1 MIKSYRVGRKKDG
14 GHRMILKASAK
25 INLML
30 DILGTTEDGYHSLYM
45 VMQSISIQDT
55 VTVEKTGKKDEI
67 SLSCSNS
74 ALPCDR
80 RNIAWKAAELYFENT
95 DNENPGI
102 DIHIEKV
109 IPFAAGLA
117 GGSADAAAVFTG
129 LNAMAENPVD
139 IETLCRIGEKAG
151 ADVPYCIKGGTMLAL
166 DIGGVLAPLPSVRK
180 DYYVLVKPDQDV
192 STKEAYAAADACT
205 NMRHLDRQGMLR
217 SLVTGNMDGVYER
230 IGNVFEQ
237 FVEVPDR
244 VYIKSIMREHG
255 AIRSCMSGS
264 GPTVYGIFKTGEQA
278 ESCVKHLK
286 KEGFNNTFLCQPVDK
301 GVEIVG

>member
-1 MIKSYRVGRKKDG
+1 MIKSNHVGRNIDG

-55 VTVEKTGKKDEI
+55 VTVEKTGNKGEI
-67 SLSCSNS
+67 SLTCSND

-102 DIHIEKV
+102 RIHIEKV

-129 LNAMAENPVD
+129 LNALAENPVD

-166 DIGGVLAPLPSVRK
+166 DIGGVLAPLPTVRK
-180 DYYVLVKPDQDV
+180 DWYVLVKPNQDV
-192 STKEAYAAADACT
+192 STASAYAAADACE

-217 SLVTGNMDGVYER
+217 ALVTGNTDAAYER

-244 VYIKSIMREHG
+244 VDIKAIMHENG
-255 AIRSCMSGS
+255 ALRSCMSGS
-264 GPTVYGIFKTGEQA
+264 GPTVYGIFKTENEA
-278 ESCVKHLK
+278 K
-286 KEGFNNTFLCQPVDK
+286 KCADQLEKAGFENAFICQPVDN

>member
-1 MIKSYRVGRKKDG
+1 MIKSNHVRRNING
-14 GHRMILKASAK
+14 GQKMILKASAK

-55 VTVEKTGKKDEI
+55 VTVEKTGKKGEI

-74 ALPCDR
+74 SLPCDR

-95 DNENPGI
+95 GNENPGI
-102 DIHIEKV
+102 HIHIEKV

-139 IETLCRIGEKAG
+139 IETLLRIGEKAG

-166 DIGGVLAPLPSVRK
+166 DIGGVLAPLPPVRN
-180 DYYVLVKPDQDV
+180 DWYVLVKPSQDV
-192 STKEAYAAADACT
+192 STAEAYAAADSCE

-217 SLVTGNMDGVYER
+217 ALVTENTEAAYER

-244 VYIKSIMREHG
+244 VDIKAIMRKNG

-264 GPTVYGIFKTGEQA
+264 GPTVYGIFEKKEQGEN
-278 ESCVKHLK
+278 CVKDLK
-286 KEGFNNTFLCQPVDK
+286 KAGFKDAFLCQPVSS
-301 GVEIVG
+301 GVEIIK